1 MGPPRRRRLLLLGA
15 LRERPKPEQ
24 SRVNVFLS
32 LFTLVVLCLG
42 HGDWIRDLAKSVGLG
57 LEREWWKDGWAGRG
71 GGTDHLFCFGLR
83 CTYPEKVCMHAKSFT
98 ISCSIR
104 SCQKK

>member
-1 MGPPRRRRLLLLGA
+1 M
-15 LRERPKPEQ
+15 
-24 SRVNVFLS
+24 
-32 LFTLVVLCLG
+32 VLCLG

-71 GGTDHLFCFGLR
+71 GETDHLFCFGLR

-104 SCQKK
+104 S